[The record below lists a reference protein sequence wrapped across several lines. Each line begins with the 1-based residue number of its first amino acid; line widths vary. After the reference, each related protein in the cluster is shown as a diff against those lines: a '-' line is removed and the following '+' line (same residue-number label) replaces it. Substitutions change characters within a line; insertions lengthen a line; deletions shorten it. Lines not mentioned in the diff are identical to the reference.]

1 MTEECYQN
9 MQTEEGKLR
18 ILNPVGKTPIMKVS
32 WTKSF
37 LEEIQNRIALYI
49 EDFLKSE
56 KVKSMFEEIKNGS
69 VTFYKN
75 ASKNISTMEAQWSE
89 GNEEKSEASDFDE
102 ENDLPLYLEIPLI
115 IVAVVLTVIGA
126 AIALV
131 LSPIL
136 VPVLFFFYSAEK
148 KKALKKEFINKAYST
163 YMMSIR
169 GQIKDHLNKS
179 SGDALKLLSDKMFNH
194 SLPNRIHHLEKLVQ
208 NLERSREE
216 ILVNMESFMDLAK
229 KVETMKMS
237 ALKL

>member
-1 MTEECYQN
+1 

-148 KKALKKEFINKAYST
+148 KKTLKKEFINKAYST

>member
-1 MTEECYQN
+1 MTKECYEKMETN
-9 MQTEEGKLR
+9 DEKLR
-18 ILNPVGKTPIMKVS
+18 ILNPVGKIPIMEVP

-37 LEEIQNRIALYI
+37 LGEIHNRMTLYL
-49 EDFLKSE
+49 ENFLKSE
-56 KVKSMFEEIKNGS
+56 EVTRLFEEIKNGN

-75 ASKNISTMEAQWSE
+75 ASKDISKMEAQWTS
-89 GNEEKSEASDFDE
+89 GHRGKSHASDIDE
-102 ENDLPLYLEIPLI
+102 VDDLPLYLEIPLV
-115 IVAVVLTVIGA
+115 IVAVVLTVIAA

-136 VPVLFFFYSAEK
+136 VPILYAFYSAEK
-148 KKALKKEFINKAYST
+148 KKALKENFINKTYSA
-163 YMMSIR
+163 YMMTIKS
-169 GQIKDHLNKS
+169 QIKDHLNKS

-194 SLPNRIHHLEKLVQ
+194 SLPNRIHHLEELIQ

-216 ILVNMESFMDLAK
+216 ILVNMESFRDLAK